1 MQMTVRDEEKQFDRQ
16 THAYAE
22 YRVFSTLAS
31 GGSSHRSVIVTLTR
45 MDGNGSRHPVQCT
58 VAVIMSS
65 GDVAKVHA
73 LERHPYAAIDRAA
86 ALIGKAVHRHR
97 AQRSI
102 SLLTS
107 GASQEDGRGGR
118 T

>member
-22 YRVFSTLAS
+22 YRVFSALA
-31 GGSSHRSVIVTLTR
+31 GDGSSHRSVTVTLTR
-45 MDGNGSRHPVQCT
+45 MDGTGSRYPVQCT
-58 VAVIMSS
+58 VAVTMSS
-65 GDVAKVHA
+65 GDVVKVHA

-86 ALIGKAVHRHR
+86 ALIGKAVRRHR
-97 AQRSI
+97 AQGSVT
-102 SLLTS
+102 LLTS
-107 GASQEDGRGGR
+107 GASQDHGQRGR

>member
-1 MQMTVRDEEKQFDRQ
+1 
-16 THAYAE
+16 
-22 YRVFSTLAS
+22 
-31 GGSSHRSVIVTLTR
+31 
-45 MDGNGSRHPVQCT
+45 
-58 VAVIMSS
+58 MSS

-107 GASQEDGRGGR
+107 SASQEDGRGGR